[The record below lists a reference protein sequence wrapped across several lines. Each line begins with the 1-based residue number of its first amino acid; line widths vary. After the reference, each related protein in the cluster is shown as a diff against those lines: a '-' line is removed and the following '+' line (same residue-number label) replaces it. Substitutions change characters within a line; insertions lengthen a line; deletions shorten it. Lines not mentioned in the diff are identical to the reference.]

1 MEEKIT
7 PKFAKQGGLVPAIVQ
22 DHMSGQVLMLA
33 YMNEEAWN
41 MTLETREAHYFSRS
55 RQTLW
60 HKGDTSGHVQ
70 RVKEI
75 LLDCD
80 ADTVLLKVEQVGGA
94 ACHEGYASCFFRRRR
109 GTAGRRWGRRFLI
122 PGRYTS
128 VDKLRLGIPKGS
140 LEKATID
147 LFRRA
152 GWNIK
157 GNGRSYFPDIDD
169 PEIACTMCRAQ
180 EMSRYVENGT
190 LDCGLT
196 GKDWIIEND
205 SRVVVVADLMYS
217 KASSRPVR
225 WVLAVPGDSE
235 IRSIADMA
243 GKKIATELVNY
254 THRYFQSKKIPVTVE
269 FSWGATEAKVAQ
281 GLADAVVEVTE
292 TGSTIRAH
300 GLKII
305 HEFFQSNT
313 QLIVNP
319 EVWENND
326 FKREKIE
333 NLRVL
338 LMGALRAENMVGLKM
353 NIQEKSLKS
362 IIALLPSLLAP
373 TISSLYET
381 DWYSVEVVVNQ
392 EEVRSLVPRLVA
404 AGAQG
409 IVEYPLYKV
418 I

>member
-1 MEEKIT
+1 M
-7 PKFAKQGGLVPAIVQ
+7 
-22 DHMSGQVLMLA
+22 
-33 YMNEEAWN
+33 
-41 MTLETREAHYFSRS
+41 
-55 RQTLW
+55 
-60 HKGDTSGHVQ
+60 
-70 RVKEI
+70 
-75 LLDCD
+75 
-80 ADTVLLKVEQVGGA
+80 
-94 ACHEGYASCFFRRRR
+94 
-109 GTAGRRWGRRFLI
+109 
-122 PGRYTS
+122 
-128 VDKLRLGIPKGS
+128 DKLRLGLPKGS

-152 GWNIK
+152 GWHIK
-157 GNGRSYFPDIDD
+157 VNGRSYFPDIDD

-196 GKDWIIEND
+196 GKDWIMEND

-225 WVLAVPGDSE
+225 WVLAVPRESVIGSLKDL
-235 IRSIADMA
+235 A

-254 THRYFQSKKIPVTVE
+254 TRRYFESRNIPVSVE

-292 TGSTIRAH
+292 TGSTIKAH
-300 GLKII
+300 GLKIV

-319 EVWENND
+319 QVWESNL
-326 FKREKIE
+326 FKRDKIE
-333 NLRVL
+333 NIRVL

-353 NIQEKSLKS
+353 NIPEKNLKE

-392 EEVRSLVPRLVA
+392 EEVRNLVPRLVA

>member
-1 MEEKIT
+1 
-7 PKFAKQGGLVPAIVQ
+7 
-22 DHMSGQVLMLA
+22 
-33 YMNEEAWN
+33 
-41 MTLETREAHYFSRS
+41 
-55 RQTLW
+55 
-60 HKGDTSGHVQ
+60 
-70 RVKEI
+70 
-75 LLDCD
+75 
-80 ADTVLLKVEQVGGA
+80 
-94 ACHEGYASCFFRRRR
+94 
-109 GTAGRRWGRRFLI
+109 
-122 PGRYTS
+122 

-152 GWNIK
+152 GWQIK

-196 GKDWIIEND
+196 GKDWVMEND
-205 SRVVVVADLMYS
+205 SRVVVVGDLMYS

-225 WVLAVPGDSE
+225 WVLAVPRDSE
-235 IRSIADMA
+235 IQSLKDLA

-254 THRYFQSKKIPVTVE
+254 TVRYFEAKKIPVTVE

-292 TGSTIRAH
+292 TGSTIKAH

-313 QLIVNP
+313 QFIVNP
-319 EVWENND
+319 EVWENNH

-333 NLRVL
+333 NIRVL

-353 NIQEKSLKS
+353 NIPEKSLKTV
-362 IIALLPSLLAP
+362 IALLPSLLAP

-392 EEVRSLVPRLVA
+392 EEVRNLIPRLVA
-404 AGAQG
+404 SGAQG